1 MGKKK
6 KPDGTQPTFEEMLAR
21 LQEIADQL
29 ESGQLP
35 LEKAIERY
43 EEGVTCYK
51 ECHRILT
58 GAEKKVE
65 ILTKAPTTPARRR
78 RRRLKRTRISR
89 CSDVPFASPDPGRSK
104 RPRHRRDVH
113 LRR

>member
-6 KPDGTQPTFEEMLAR
+6 KTTEEQQSFEELMGR
-21 LQEIADQL
+21 LEEIATEL
-29 ESGQLP
+29 ESGELG

-51 ECHRILT
+51 LCHRILT

-65 ILTKAPTTPARRR
+65 ILTRKGDGELEAE
-78 RRRLKRTRISR
+78 
-89 CSDVPFASPDPGRSK
+89 PFEKETEENESAADSAEEEETSGDEKDEGKS
-104 RPRHRRDVH
+104 
-113 LRR
+113 LF

>member
-6 KPDGTQPTFEEMLAR
+6 KETQEQPRFEDLMGR
-21 LQEIADQL
+21 LEEIATEL
-29 ESGQLP
+29 ESGELG

-51 ECHRILT
+51 LCHRILT

-65 ILTKAPTTPARRR
+65 ILTRKGNGELEAE
-78 RRRLKRTRISR
+78 
-89 CSDVPFASPDPGRSK
+89 PFEEEEAEEKDESADSGDEEKSSGDESK
-104 RPRHRRDVH
+104 S
-113 LRR
+113 LF

>member
-6 KPDGTQPTFEEMLAR
+6 KETQEQPSFEELMGR
-21 LQEIADQL
+21 LEEIATEL
-29 ESGQLP
+29 ESGELG

-51 ECHRILT
+51 LCHRILT

-65 ILTKAPTTPARRR
+65 ILTRKGDGELEAEPFEEEPGAAGENETA
-78 RRRLKRTRISR
+78 KDCGEKEESSG
-89 CSDVPFASPDPGRSK
+89 SDKDEGKSLF
-104 RPRHRRDVH
+104 
-113 LRR
+113 

>member
-6 KPDGTQPTFEEMLAR
+6 KTTPEQPSFEDLMGR
-21 LQEIADQL
+21 LEAIATEL
-29 ESGQLP
+29 ESGELG

-51 ECHRILT
+51 LCQRILT

-65 ILTKAPTTPARRR
+65 ILTRKADGELEAEPFEEETGAEENE
-78 RRRLKRTRISR
+78 SVEDSGEEAESSG
-89 CSDVPFASPDPGRSK
+89 SDKDEGKSLF
-104 RPRHRRDVH
+104 
-113 LRR
+113 